1 MNTNPNKQRE
11 RQLSAAQTT
20 AARRVIQQLGMDAH
34 PKEVVDALAREGVGV
49 TLPDVRR
56 LQASLAA
63 GAAAQAEPAQRQ
75 WIMHEQHADQTRQEA
90 QRLLDVAGSVERAK
104 AALEDAAEPAEAA
117 EQISPDAFAKQLGF
131 ASYLDLFEASTPIS
145 SADGKAWCLTRLAGD
160 EWIVWNDRDLAIAGR
175 FATQDDALNHFL
187 PQR

>member
-1 MNTNPNKQRE
+1 MNVNQNKQRE
-11 RQLSAAQTT
+11 HPLT
-20 AARRVIQQLGMDAH
+20 ADQMMIVRRVMQRLGLDAH
-34 PKEVVDALAREGVGV
+34 PKEVVDALAREGVHV

-56 LQASLAA
+56 LQANLAA
-63 GAAAQAEPAQRQ
+63 GAAEQVEPAQRQ
-75 WIMHEQHADQTRQEA
+75 WTIHEQHADQTWQEA
-90 QRLLDVAGSVERAK
+90 QRLLDIAGSIDRAK
-104 AALEDAAEPAEAA
+104 AALDEAAEPGGGRRM
-117 EQISPDAFAKQLGF
+117 SPDTFAKQLGF

-175 FATQDDALNHFL
+175 FATQDEALTHIL